1 MINSETDTYL
11 REAYEAGVV
20 YFADDDNA
28 YDLQLFA
35 EIRKV
40 KRIGVWPV
48 GSVSGFLFQR
58 CVVDART
65 GKIRDYIPWRGAR
78 YPIDTS
84 GFGIHVG
91 FFLPYSSN
99 APRWDPNSEKRFG
112 LETDFLTQF
121 GLPLSDFE
129 PLASNCTE
137 VNVWHVRTDH
147 HVSSDGLMRQ
157 LVNFNA

>member
-1 MINSETDTYL
+1 M
-11 REAYEAGVV
+11 RRG
-20 YFADDDNA
+20 
-28 YDLQLFA
+28 
-35 EIRKV
+35 RKNR
-40 KRIGVWPV
+40 KNTRLHPCKERLP
-48 GSVSGFLFQR
+48 GFHRLICSFGECFEQ
-58 CVVDART
+58 
-65 GKIRDYIPWRGAR
+65 WRGAR